1 MKLNSILI
9 KISSKTFLFVSTFL
23 LLTISCST
31 DEIKDPE
38 LQESEMEEMQEPE
51 DEDMENPSENEEPN
65 ELPTT
70 GKIEFDDAF
79 ILDDERMFVNHVLS
93 QSEYEKFIT
102 GDGDLEMVT
111 SKIYEHF
118 NDDFDFVIIL
128 SVEETQPDDLF
139 YGRSHPAQNQIQ
151 GLGIGTYDNS
161 ANYGS
166 VGKLKSVIYMP
177 RTEYIRN
184 GPFLHEIVHSWGNKG
199 FIPTTIGGHWGYAST
214 GGQLGGFDELID
226 LGNNNYQGRLHN
238 KDGFGAFANG
248 GNGLPYGNLEL
259 YLMGLVGAE
268 ELETV
273 KVAVNPGISNAAG
286 EFTADQIDSYSAED
300 LINEHGAR
308 IPSVQDSQKAFRAM
322 VIIISTSAVDQSKI
336 DTINSNLENFSR
348 ASAPDSTWGS
358 LNNFWM
364 ATQAKASFEFEV
376 LQESLK

>member
-1 MKLNSILI
+1 
-9 KISSKTFLFVSTFL
+9 V
-23 LLTISCST
+23 
-31 DEIKDPE
+31 IKDVE

-51 DEDMENPSENEEPN
+51 NEDMENPDENEEPN

-70 GKIEFDDAF
+70 GRIEFDDAF
-79 ILDDERMFVNHVLS
+79 ILDEERIFVNHVLS

-111 SKIYEHF
+111 NKIYEHF
-118 NDDFDFVIIL
+118 NDDFDFIIVL
-128 SVEETQPDDLF
+128 SIEETQPEDLF
-139 YGRSHPAQNQIQ
+139 YGRSHPAQNQVQ

-161 ANYGS
+161 ASYGS
-166 VGKLKSVIYMP
+166 SGRLKSVIYMP

-184 GPFLHEIVHSWGNKG
+184 GPFLHEIAHTWANKG
-199 FIPTTIGGHWGYAST
+199 IIPTTVGGHWGFAST
-214 GGQLGGFDELID
+214 GGQLGGFDELVD
-226 LGNNNYQGRLHN
+226 LGNNTYKGRLFGE
-238 KDGFGAFANG
+238 DGFGTFANG

-259 YLMGLVGAE
+259 YLMGLIGAE

-273 KVAVNPGISNAAG
+273 QVAVNPEVGSSAG
-286 EFTADQIDSYSAED
+286 EFTADQIDSYTAED

-308 IPSVQDSQKAFRAM
+308 IPSVQDSQKAFRALA
-322 VIIISTSAVDQSKI
+322 VIISNSAVDQPKI
-336 DTINSNLENFSR
+336 DEINLNLENFSR
-348 ASAPDSTWGS
+348 ASAPDSNWGS